1 MPDQRSPE
9 AKRRSLIEFDF
20 IGKHGMKICTRCKR
34 MLPIDQF
41 KKQSDRPHGLGSN
54 CKDCCRKTQKVYI
67 SSDKG
72 YFSEMLNGM
81 TKALRSGRVNL
92 VEFKNREEL
101 IEQWKEQQKMYGD
114 FCPGTG
120 KKLTMIRD
128 VIKGNNQRVP
138 TNISAD
144 RILNWEGYT
153 KINTI
158 FVSWEYNNMKNNMTP
173 EIAIN
178 FLHMVKERFGELDIE
193 TS

>member
-1 MPDQRSPE
+1 
-9 AKRRSLIEFDF
+9 
-20 IGKHGMKICTRCKR
+20 
-34 MLPIDQF
+34 
-41 KKQSDRPHGLGSN
+41 
-54 CKDCCRKTQKVYI
+54 
-67 SSDKG
+67 
-72 YFSEMLNGM
+72 
-81 TKALRSGRVNL
+81 
-92 VEFKNREEL
+92 
-101 IEQWKEQQKMYGD
+101 MYGD

-178 FLHMVKERFGELDIE
+178 FLHMVKERFGELEIE

>member
-9 AKRRSLIEFDF
+9 AKRRSRIEFDF
-20 IGKHGMKICTRCKR
+20 IGKHGMKICTSCKR
-34 MLPIDQF
+34 MRSIDQF
-41 KKQSDRPHGLGSN
+41 KTQRNRPHGIGSN

-128 VIKGNNQRVP
+128 VIEGNNQRVP